1 MSTRDSY
8 AYAMAAEEQRRAEA
22 AARARELE
30 RQNHALAAL
39 LYARSLSESAA
50 YRANVEDVVRE
61 QSRVLRVVDRQA
73 ADALARGK
81 ELAAM
86 ADHAQELSSAIE
98 ARLAQSQAALRHNLQ
113 RAAALQ
119 TTLGIAASGLQST
132 MCDAQSNLDTIA
144 RASSASA
151 AFADVIAGATRR
163 GNQERE
169 TVEATL
175 SRIDQLDRELSFVV
189 RDGAY
194 DAAAMATLLAMEANG
209 YQLREVASGQ
219 ELVSMFEEKDSQR
232 RIEVRLKKL
241 GPTAEDQERWT
252 LAAETFEMQGEQCLG
267 VIADFETALVDKL
280 ALGELQRQSRQYPK
294 RDRDSASK
302 PKSKGKRKWRTTQS

>member
-1 MSTRDSY
+1 
-8 AYAMAAEEQRRAEA
+8 MAAEAQRRAEA
-22 AARARELE
+22 AARAREIE

-61 QSRVLRVVDRQA
+61 QSRILRAVDRQA
-73 ADALARGK
+73 ADALTRGK

-86 ADHAQELSSAIE
+86 ADRAQELSSAIE
-98 ARLAQSQAALRHNLQ
+98 TRIAQSQAALRHNLQ

-119 TTLGIAASGLQST
+119 ATLGIAASGLQST
-132 MCDAQSNLDTIA
+132 MRDAQSNLDTIA
-144 RASSASA
+144 RASSAST
-151 AFADVIAGATRR
+151 AFADAMADATRR
-163 GNQERE
+163 GSQDRE
-169 TVEATL
+169 AVEATL

-189 RDGAY
+189 RDGTY
-194 DAAAMATLLAMEANG
+194 DTAAMATLLAMEANG

-241 GPTAEDQERWT
+241 GPTAEDQELWT
-252 LAAETFEMQGEQCLG
+252 LATETFEMSGEECLG
-267 VIADFETALVDKL
+267 EIANFETALVDEL

-294 RDRDSASK
+294 RDRDSASE
-302 PKSKGKRKWRTTQS
+302 PKSKEKQKWRTTQS